1 MIIIMMVIL
10 VLILLSLFLPFI
22 DAATACIG
30 GYEGPDANGLCTEC
44 PVGKASGDANWKFT
58 VNSDK
63 CVDVPTTCGPGQFI
77 YAYSGGYFYC
87 SNAYQGQYCPNG
99 RCLVDSRNGYQSG
112 ANYCPG
118 PYSDPRSD
126 EILINDAEPSNNNFP
141 DNVYVSPNPSNTP
154 INAQY
159 TYSEVVV
166 YSSDSSLNTGGAI
179 MCTEPNTDHCPPGTG
194 NWGSGVD
201 NGVPTSSPSYRSIIT
216 DNPNFLNSGV
226 GQVGCYNCTAGTFQ
240 SGFVGTGRTFC
251 QTCGPNQYSPA
262 RATSCTTNTCAAGY
276 GYVAP
281 STHTYENELHACKAC
296 DAGYYND
303 GTFLACRQ
311 CPGEL

>member
-1 MIIIMMVIL
+1 MVIL

-44 PVGKASGDANWKFT
+44 PVGKASGDASWKTYT
-58 VNSDK
+58 VGSNK

-87 SNAYQGQYCPNG
+87 SNAYQNQYCPNG
-99 RCLVDSRNGYQSG
+99 RCLVDSRNGYQTG
-112 ANYCPG
+112 MNYCPG
-118 PYSDPRSD
+118 PNSYPPSND
-126 EILINDAEPSNNNFP
+126 ILMNDAESSTFLNK
-141 DNVYVSPNPSNTP
+141 VSPNAQPTNT
-154 INAQY
+154 
-159 TYSEVVV
+159 EGV
-166 YSSDSSLNTGGAI
+166 YYNSDSSLNTGGAI
-179 MCTEPNTDHCPPGTG
+179 MCTEPNTNHCPPGTG

-201 NGVPTSSPSYRSIIT
+201 NGVSPTSSPTYKSIISE
-216 DNPNFLNSGV
+216 NPNFINNGV
-226 GQVGCYNCTAGTFQ
+226 GQSGCYNCTAGTFQ
-240 SGFVGTGRTFC
+240 SGTIGSGSTLCR
-251 QTCGPNQYSPA
+251 TCGPNEYSPA

-276 GYVAP
+276 GYVTP
-281 STHTYENELHACKAC
+281 STVTYENELHACTAC

-303 GTFLACRQ
+303 GTFLECRQ

>member
-44 PVGKASGDANWKFT
+44 PVGKASGDANWKAYT
-58 VNSDK
+58 VVSNK

-77 YAYSGGYFYC
+77 WAYSGGYFYC
-87 SNAYQGQYCPNG
+87 SNANQGQYCPNG

-112 ANYCPG
+112 INYCPG
-118 PYSDPRSD
+118 QFSYPPSND
-126 EILINDAEPSNNNFP
+126 ILMNDAESSTNPQNK
-141 DNVYVSPNPSNTP
+141 VSPNQQFTD
-154 INAQY
+154 
-159 TYSEVVV
+159 SEFV
-166 YSSDSSLNTGGAI
+166 YYNSDNSLNTGGAV
-179 MCTEPNTDHCPPGTG
+179 MCTASDTHHCPPGTG
-194 NWGSGVD
+194 HWGSGVD
-201 NGVPTSSPSYRSIIT
+201 DGQGNTIISN
-216 DNPNFLNSGV
+216 NPNFFNNYV
-226 GQVGCYNCTAGTFQ
+226 GTSGCYNCSAGTFQ
-240 SGFVGTGRTFC
+240 SGTVGSGSKLC

-281 STHTYENELHACKAC
+281 STHTYENELHACKEC

-303 GTFLACRQ
+303 GTFLECRQ